1 MSTALPPRFPVPEI
15 IVSLLYPPVIVGPAL
30 SLPALSDRF
39 CADPQLVG
47 VLVMA
52 DEQLLG
58 TVCPGDIL
66 RAIAQG
72 KNPQTATAAEIM
84 QRPAST
90 YPIDDLDQIEPLC
103 QYFAAQQLAWLTI
116 VDHQGKPV
124 GILSGDRLAELRQH
138 LNPEPAAAP
147 EYSHHELKFFEEILE
162 NAFAGY
168 WDWDL
173 VSNREYLSP
182 SFKRMFGYADHEL
195 PNRPESWQRLIFP
208 EELPTVNQNL
218 QRHIASHGEI
228 PFCNEVRYRHRDG
241 STVWVLCSGKVIEWD
256 DQGQPLRMIGSHIDL
271 TPYKRFE
278 ERLKRSEASLQEAQ
292 RLAHIG
298 SWEVDLTTGNLSWS
312 PELLRMF
319 GLNMTQ
325 GPPTYDEHW
334 ALIHPDDQERLK
346 RCVETAMRTG
356 ESYVVQYRAQLANG
370 QIFYHEARGSSQKDA
385 SGKTIRFFGTAL
397 DITERVLAEQALRES
412 ELRWQFALEG
422 SGDGVWDWNAQTNH
436 VFFSR
441 QWKAMLGYS
450 DAEIGDTLMEWESRV
465 HPDDLAMTYQAI
477 QAHLDGQVEAYRSEH
492 RVRCKD
498 GSYKWILDRGK
509 VIEWTP
515 EGEPLRII
523 GTHSDIGD
531 RKQAE
536 QALIDAKEAAEAAA
550 HAKSMFLATM
560 SHEIRTPMNGIIGML
575 NLLLYSEDLNA
586 EQQEHAHIALSSAE
600 SLLILLNDIL
610 DFSKME
616 AGKLQLEVVDF
627 DLHQFFENFA
637 KLMAFAAQEKGLQLI
652 FDLRG
657 LQHSAIQ
664 GDPGRLRQ
672 VLTNL
677 VSNAIKFTNQ
687 GYVTVRCQTECVGDR
702 LDFTCSVTDTGI
714 GIATEKLSD
723 LFEPFTQLD
732 AGTTRRYGSTGLG
745 LAITQRLC
753 QVMGGTIEVAST
765 PGEGSCF
772 TFTLGCGAGR
782 SQMSR
787 MTADSLQGLEIL
799 VVEEQQNQR
808 EILSDALKAWGAT
821 VQAAANAQEAI
832 SLWQTQPPTTDT
844 PLLIL
849 DHSLRDMDALTLA
862 QNLQRL
868 YPHKNCQLLLLTTFL
883 YSPTDPQSFP
893 QLTATHHLI
902 KPILSRP
909 LWQACRRFCENLAQP
924 NSRILDSGPQ
934 PTAVDPKQKIPARL
948 LLVED
953 NPVNQI
959 IIRGLCQQFGFA
971 VDVAMGGTEALRM
984 LQTAPKNQ
992 PYRLVLM
999 DCLMPKMNG
1008 FQTSQHI
1015 RQGGGGDR
1023 HRQIPII
1030 ALTTTMGEAN
1040 QEQYLAAG
1048 MNDYLSKPLNPQ
1060 TLRETLNHWL
1070 QEQSLITD

>member
-1 MSTALPPRFPVPEI
+1 MSAARPLRFLTPEI
-15 IVSLLYPPVIVGPAL
+15 IASLLHQPVIVSPDL
-30 SLPALSDRF
+30 SLIALSDRL
-39 CADPQLVG
+39 CADLQLVG

-58 TVCPGDIL
+58 TVSPGDIL

-72 KNPQTATAAEIM
+72 ENPQTATAAEIM
-84 QRPAST
+84 QRPAPT
-90 YPIDDLDQIEPLC
+90 YPVAALDQIESLC
-103 QYFAAQQLAWLTI
+103 QYFAEQQLAWLTL
-116 VDHQGKPV
+116 VDEQGRPV
-124 GILSGDRLAELRQH
+124 GILPGDRLAELRQH
-138 LNPEPAAAP
+138 LDPEPAAAP

-168 WDWDL
+168 WDWDCI
-173 VSNREYLSP
+173 NNIEYLSP

-195 PNRPESWQRLIFP
+195 PNRPESWQKLIFP
-208 EELPTVNQNL
+208 EDLQKVNHNL
-218 QRHIASHGEI
+218 QQHIASHGEI

-256 DQGQPLRMIGSHIDL
+256 AQGQPLRIIGSHIDL

-298 SWEVDLTTGNLSWS
+298 SWEVDLATGRLSWS

-319 GLNMTQ
+319 GLNMAQ

-356 ESYVVQYRAQLANG
+356 ESYMVQYRAQLTNG

-422 SGDGVWDWNAQTNH
+422 SGDGVWDWNAQTNR

-450 DAEIGDTLMEWESRV
+450 EAEIGDTLMEWESRV

-477 QAHLDGQVEAYRSEH
+477 QAHLDGQTEIYRSEH

-515 EGEPLRII
+515 SGEPLRII

-536 QALIDAKEAAEAAA
+536 LALIDAKEAAEAAA

-575 NLLLYSEDLNA
+575 NLLLYSEGLTT

-600 SLLILLNDIL
+600 SLLMLLNDIL

-616 AGKLQLEVVDF
+616 AGKLQLETVDF

-637 KLMAFAAQEKGLQLI
+637 KLMAFAAQEKGLNLI

-657 LQHSAIQ
+657 LRHGSIQ

-672 VLTNL
+672 ILTNL

-687 GYVTVRCQTECVGDR
+687 GEVMIRCQTERVGDR

-714 GIATEKLSD
+714 GIAAEKLND
-723 LFEPFTQLD
+723 LFEPFTQLE
-732 AGTTRRYGSTGLG
+732 AGTTRRYGGTGLG

-753 QVMGGTIEVAST
+753 QVMGGTIEVIST

-772 TFTLGCGAGR
+772 TFTLGYGAGR
-782 SQMSR
+782 SQLSR

-799 VVEEQQNQR
+799 IVEEQQTQR
-808 EILSDALKAWGAT
+808 EILRDELQAWGAT
-821 VQAAANAQEAI
+821 VQAAANGQEAI
-832 SLWQTQPPTTDT
+832 ALWQTQPPTTET

-849 DHSLRDMDALTLA
+849 DHSLREIDALTLA
-862 QNLQRL
+862 QNLQQL
-868 YPHKNCQLLLLTTFL
+868 YPQKTCQLLLLTTFP

-893 QLTATHHLI
+893 QLTATHHLV

-909 LWQACRRFCENLAQP
+909 LWQACRRFCENFAQP
-924 NSRILDSGPQ
+924 NARTPDSGSQ
-934 PTAVDPKQKIPARL
+934 PSASKQGQKISARL

-959 IIRGLCQQFGFA
+959 IIRGLCQQFGFS
-971 VDVAMGGTEALRM
+971 VDVAPGGTEALQM
-984 LQTAPKNQ
+984 LQATPENQ
-992 PYRLVLM
+992 PYRLILM

-1015 RQGGGGDR
+1015 RRGGGGDR

-1030 ALTTTMGEAN
+1030 ALTTTLGEAN

-1070 QEQSLITD
+1070 QEQSPMG